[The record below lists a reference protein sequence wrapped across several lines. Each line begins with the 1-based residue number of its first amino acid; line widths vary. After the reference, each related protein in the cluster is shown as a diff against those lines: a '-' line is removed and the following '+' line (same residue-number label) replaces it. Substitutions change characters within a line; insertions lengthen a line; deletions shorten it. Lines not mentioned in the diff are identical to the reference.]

1 MFLVWFYIWLF
12 AIVMAPPTLGLSVLV
27 AGSIQYWLYSRS
39 KAKSL
44 EEERR
49 VHAEQVKRQE
59 LALRKFNDVFSN
71 AERVKQNFEK
81 MLALRNSQYGA
92 GTYTELSEISLK
104 LRNLNRL
111 HAVEFHLPMEKNP
124 KAFQSDWEK
133 GLSREMGSHV
143 DNLRYSHD
151 SGWLRSADVV
161 WFFSETDTAVAFWV
175 DVIERSND
183 EVGNPLSGTMI
194 QGWSLF
200 GFLTARSDAVVLKS
214 NYSVRGSNISSNDT
228 LAALKSDE
236 ICVPQSVVSK
246 FKSLKSGSPS

>member
-1 MFLVWFYIWLF
+1 MFLVWFCIWLF
-12 AIVMAPPTLGLSVLV
+12 AIIIAPPTLGLSVLA
-27 AGSIQYWLYSRS
+27 AGSIQYWLYSRA

-59 LALRKFNDVFSN
+59 LAIRKFNDVFSN

-81 MLALRNSQYGA
+81 MLALRNSQYDE

-104 LRNLNRL
+104 LRHLNRL

-133 GLSREMGSHV
+133 GLRSEMGSHI

-151 SGWLRSADVV
+151 SGWLRPADVV
-161 WFFSETDTAVAFWV
+161 WHFSETGTALAFWV
-175 DVIERSND
+175 NVIERSND
-183 EVGNPLSGTMI
+183 EVGSPLSGTMI

-200 GFLTARSDAVVLKS
+200 GFLTERSDAVALKS
-214 NYSVRGSNISSNDT
+214 YYSVYGSKITSKDALVS
-228 LAALKSDE
+228 LKSDE
-236 ICVPQSVVSK
+236 IGVPQSVVSK